1 MQAILPSK
9 RSNYYMQIIFN
20 AYSSPGCLE
29 VLCGFLCL
37 EKSFQISLTSACC
50 SKFTRASAT
59 CGSAQSG
66 KCKAC
71 SGSRKRDDLVRSG
84 NSSKIVGGT
93 VANAGDIP
101 WQVAL
106 TSRSGS
112 NIQRAQFCGGTLI
125 NSDWVLTA
133 AHCTAR

>member
-1 MQAILPSK
+1 MLL
-9 RSNYYMQIIFN
+9 IFR
-20 AYSSPGCLE
+20 C
-29 VLCGFLCL
+29 VLRCCVAFLSL
-37 EKSFQISLTSACC
+37 VKSFQISLTSACC
-50 SKFTRASAT
+50 SKLTRASAT
-59 CGSAQSG
+59 CGSAQNG

-71 SGSRKRDDLVRSG
+71 SGSLKRDDLLRSG

-112 NIQRAQFCGGTLI
+112 NIQSAQFCGGTLI
-125 NSDWVLTA
+125 TSDWVLTA